1 MNRIKV
7 QRLTEESFC
16 RYGVFQNLLDQE
28 QMAKKSIRSSDFFV
42 DLVPLDFGGMTL
54 PTISVCHVKKQE
66 RMRVDFLELH
76 QHTCE
81 GQLPLDADVVIFVGI
96 PSLPDLKAENLEAF
110 YVPKGTFVKLNPL
123 IVHGKQYVVGKE
135 EAHIVCMLPGRTFQ
149 NDRIARKLQE
159 DEIAELIWEE
169 GI

>member
-1 MNRIKV
+1 MIPIRVKK
-7 QRLTEESFC
+7 LTEDNFQ

-54 PTISVCHVKKQE
+54 PTISVCHVIKQE
-66 RMRVDFLELH
+66 KMLVDFLEVH

-81 GQLPLDADVVIFVGI
+81 GLLPLDSDVVIFVGI
-96 PSLPDLKAENLEAF
+96 PKLPELSAENLEAF

-123 IVHGKQYVVGKE
+123 IVHGKQYVIGEE

-149 NDRIARKLQE
+149 NDRIARRLQG
-159 DEIAELIWEE
+159 DEVAELIAGEW
-169 GI
+169 G